1 MADILDFTG
10 TTKGD
15 IDPDAVL
22 EGAKGQ
28 VSDVI
33 VLGYDRNG
41 EEYFASARADVTA
54 ILWLLKRY
62 EKYLL
67 ELPEKQDE

>member
-1 MADILDFTG
+1 MAEILDFTG

-15 IDPDAVL
+15 IDPDAIL
-22 EGAKGQ
+22 EAAKGR

-33 VLGYDRNG
+33 LLGYDENG
-41 EEYFASARADVTA
+41 EEYFASAKADVTA

-67 ELPEKQDE
+67 ELPETQDE